1 MLRERRIPCLR
12 IDGRVSFS
20 DRSEILTRF
29 RGDPS
34 ISVLLMSFETGA
46 VGLTLTVANR
56 VHIVEPQWNPSVE
69 EQAIARALRMG
80 QTRTVT
86 IVKYIT
92 VNTVEQNIIT
102 LQKKKSQL
110 AKFSLDGG
118 TDNNATG
125 RLDDLKF
132 VLDTGA

>member
-1 MLRERRIPCLR
+1 M
-12 IDGRVSFS
+12 
-20 DRSEILTRF
+20 
-29 RGDPS
+29 
-34 ISVLLMSFETGA
+34 SVETGA
-46 VGLTLTVANR
+46 VGLTLTVANH

-86 IVKYIT
+86 VIKYVT
-92 VNTVEQNIIT
+92 EKTVEQNILM
-102 LQKKKSQL
+102 LQKKKSRL

-118 TDNNATG
+118 TDDNATG
-125 RLDDLKF
+125 KLDDLKF